1 MRRSASREMAER
13 VRASEVPLGQV
24 TSLLADHGLSNFG
37 TTTEKQERLATFMEH
52 HADQVTH
59 AIIY

>member
-1 MRRSASREMAER
+1 MAER